1 MLRNL
6 YEEEGDNTWKVVAG
20 DDPLDERRLKRNSY
34 TYEELL
40 GQPDKIRETLDKEDA
55 AIRKVAGLLGKKK
68 IRQIY
73 MIGCGDSDALDFA
86 YYNSGAVNEETLVIT
101 LSSSGRTVRVV
112 EALLAAR
119 ARGAQTLALSNTP
132 DSPLM
137 KAATAGI
144 IIHASRKGW
153 PTQSSTS
160 AMAAVVRL
168 GLELGKTLGIDPEK
182 VDYYEKEFDKIPE
195 LMEQAIHMTEE
206 KMKGMA
212 EIWIRKSQG
221 SDAGL
226 CNAGPAGRI
235 PSL

>member
-73 MIGCGDSDALDFA
+73 MIGCGDSVAALRGVRFFLESLLGIPCKEEDALDFA

-112 EALLAAR
+112 EALLAAS
-119 ARGAQTLALSNTP
+119 ARGTDAC
-132 DSPLM
+132 
-137 KAATAGI
+137 
-144 IIHASRKGW
+144 
-153 PTQSSTS
+153 
-160 AMAAVVRL
+160 AV
-168 GLELGKTLGIDPEK
+168 E
-182 VDYYEKEFDKIPE
+182 Y
-195 LMEQAIHMTEE
+195 
-206 KMKGMA
+206 
-212 EIWIRKSQG
+212 
-221 SDAGL
+221 AGL
-226 CNAGPAGRI
+226 SAYEGRHGWHHHSCVKKRLAYPVIHICHGSCREAGVRTGENAGN
-235 PSL
+235 